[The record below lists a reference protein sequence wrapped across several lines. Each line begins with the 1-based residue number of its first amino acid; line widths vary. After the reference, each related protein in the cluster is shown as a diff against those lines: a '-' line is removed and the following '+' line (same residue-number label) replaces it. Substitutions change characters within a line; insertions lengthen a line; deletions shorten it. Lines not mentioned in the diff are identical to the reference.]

1 MLKDSLIKIGIVG
14 CGAHSHAHASA
25 AQKIPGVFISSCC
38 DIIEERAESWAKRY
52 NCEAFYTD
60 IESMLKTGGLD
71 GLILCTWPKQH
82 LEQIEKCLSLGVKN
96 ILCEKSLALSGEE
109 AQAIWGLVKNKNAFL
124 MEAFKY
130 RHHPAIR
137 KLERILSYPDTGRVD
152 SIRAVFSNYEPGDE
166 SDPNSELDWRFKK
179 ECGGGVPYDW
189 MSYLV
194 NGCNHFSGG
203 IPKLVFATG
212 NVSEK
217 YGVINRIHGMIE
229 YSNGVVGSIESSK
242 HANFSQDLEII
253 CADGRLKLP
262 IAWGIYG
269 EISITR
275 QHRKEEWGY
284 ILNDTYQIEAA
295 DAFEL
300 QLRNFAGVIRGR
312 EEPVM
317 PISQSLINIC
327 TIEALVTSVL
337 EKRIL
342 TVDLP
347 ELVSLPYY
355 R

>member
-1 MLKDSLIKIGIVG
+1 MAEDKLIKIGMVG
-14 CGAHSHAHASA
+14 CGGHSHTHANA
-25 AQKIPGVFISSCC
+25 AQKIPGILITSCC
-38 DIIEERAESWAKRY
+38 DIIEERAKSWAKRY
-52 NCEAFYTD
+52 NCEAHYTD
-60 IESMLKTGGLD
+60 IKSMLNEEDLD
-71 GLILCTWPKQH
+71 AVIFCTWPKQH
-82 LEQIEKCLSLGVKN
+82 LEQIEKCLSMGIKN
-96 ILCEKSLALSGEE
+96 ILCEKSLALSGAE
-109 AQAIWGLVKNKNAFL
+109 AKAIFDLVKKENAFL

-137 KLERILSYPDTGRVD
+137 KLEKILSYQDIGPID
-152 SIRAVFSNYEPGDE
+152 SIRAVFSNYEPGDGA
-166 SDPNSELDWRFKK
+166 SPGSELDWRYKK

-203 IPKLVFATG
+203 FPKRVFATG

-242 HANFSQDLEII
+242 YANFSEDLEIV
-253 CADGRLKLP
+253 CANGRLKLP

-269 EISITR
+269 EVTITL
-275 QHRKEEWGY
+275 QHRKQEWGY
-284 ILNDTYQIEAA
+284 ILNDTYQIEEA

-300 QLRNFAGVIRGR
+300 QLRNFAEVIRGK

-317 PISQSLINIC
+317 PLAQSVINVC

-337 EKRIL
+337 EQRIL
-342 TVDLP
+342 TLELP
-347 ELVSLPYY
+347 EFA
-355 R
+355 